1 MDSVISRDKLN
12 ICLLSSFE
20 DSMQK
25 DTGGSVRVYNLAK
38 GLASTG
44 NKVKVIL
51 PKYQATL
58 EVVEGVTVYGFKGL
72 TPKALLEV
80 LRKILN
86 VTRPTALYFYDF
98 LFALRISHLISE
110 VDIVQVEQQA
120 SGLLLIPFIKKV
132 LKKPVAVDCHDVF
145 QALKVKQTSIL
156 RRILETFL
164 EKLAYKSADLL
175 LTVSETEK
183 ELLVS
188 NGIKEAKILVVPNG
202 VDTKFFKRSSEQS
215 IIRKKYGLEGC
226 RIVVFVGNLAYIPNR
241 EAVKALSSAIAPKV
255 LEKIKAVK
263 FLVVGKMQDKMQLPR
278 LVFTGFVDNV
288 AEILSMS
295 DVAVAPLFHG
305 SGTRLKILEY
315 FSCSLPVVSTSV
327 GAEGLEV
334 RNGYN
339 IFLDDDLESFA
350 FHIVELLK
358 NKELSIKMGNAG
370 RALAMKYDWKHITN
384 RLETGLHNF
393 LTCK

>member
-1 MDSVISRDKLN
+1 
-12 ICLLSSFE
+12 
-20 DSMQK
+20 MQK
-25 DTGGSVRVYNLAK
+25 DKGGSVRVYNLAK
-38 GLASTG
+38 GLALTG
-44 NKVKVIL
+44 NNVKVIL

-58 EVVEGVTVYGFKGL
+58 EVVEGVTVHGFKGL
-72 TPKALLEV
+72 SPKPMLQV

-86 VTRPTALYFYDF
+86 VRRPTSLYFYDF
-98 LFALRISHLISE
+98 LFAFRISHLISE

-132 LKKPVAVDCHDVF
+132 LKKPVVVDCHDVF
-145 QALKVKQTSIL
+145 QALRVKNTSTL

-183 ELLVS
+183 ELLIS
-188 NGIKEAKILVVPNG
+188 NGFKETKILVVPNG
-202 VDTKFFKRSSEQS
+202 VDTKFFVRSSEQNN
-215 IIRKKYGLEGC
+215 IRKKYGLDGY
-226 RIVVFVGNLAYIPNR
+226 RIVVFVGNLAYIPNC
-241 EAVKALSSAIAPKV
+241 EAIEALFSTIAPKV
-255 LEKIKAVK
+255 LEKIKNVK
-263 FLVVGKMQDKMQLPR
+263 FLVVGKMQDKMQLPG
-278 LVFTGFVDNV
+278 LVFTGFIDNI

-315 FSCSLPVVSTSV
+315 FSCSLPVVSTSI

-334 RNGYN
+334 KNGYN
-339 IFLDDDLESFA
+339 IFVDDDLESFA
-350 FHIVELLK
+350 LHIVELLK

-384 RLETGLHNF
+384 RLKTGLHNF
-393 LTCK
+393 LSNM

>member
-1 MDSVISRDKLN
+1 MN
-12 ICLLSSFE
+12 IFILSSFE

-25 DTGGSVRVYNLAK
+25 DTGGSVRIYNLAK
-38 GLASTG
+38 GLASNG
-44 NKVKVIL
+44 NNVKVIL

-58 EVVEGVTVYGFKGL
+58 EVVEGVAVHGFKGL
-72 TPKALLEV
+72 TPKAMLEV

-98 LFALRISHLISE
+98 LFAFRISHLISE
-110 VDIVQVEQQA
+110 ADIVQIEHQA
-120 SGLLLIPFIKKV
+120 SGLLLIPFIRKV
-132 LKKPVAVDCHDVF
+132 LKKPVVVDCHDVF
-145 QALKVKQTSIL
+145 QALRVKHTSTL
-156 RRILETFL
+156 RRIIETFL
-164 EKLAYKSADLL
+164 EKLAYRSADLL

-183 ELLVS
+183 EFLIS
-188 NGIKEAKILVVPNG
+188 NGFNEAKIQVVPNG
-202 VDTKFFKRSSEQS
+202 VDTKLFERSSGQS
-215 IIRKKYGLEGC
+215 DIRKKYGLEGY

-241 EAVKALSSAIAPKV
+241 EAIQALSSIIVPKV
-255 LEKIKAVK
+255 LEEIKDVK
-263 FLVVGKMQDKMQLPR
+263 FLVVGKMEDKMQLLG

-315 FSCSLPVVSTSV
+315 LSCGLSVVSTSV
-327 GAEGLEV
+327 GAEGLDV

-339 IFLDDDLESFA
+339 IFVDDDLESFA
-350 FHIVELLK
+350 LHIVELLK

-393 LTCK
+393 FLTCE